1 MNVNVSDCNQEVEVS
16 VVFIHIACVVCFT
29 SEELCSFGLCASC
42 FHADVCISGGCSV
55 RGDCLIGAV
64 LFNVKLLSLM
74 FGVGVVVIDKVVV
87 VAFSKDRAVG
97 VNPFIGG
104 CVFNGD
110 ITAAFHHKVDVD
122 VKVQ

>member
-29 SEELCSFGLCASC
+29 SKELGAFGLCAGC
-42 FHADVCISGGCSV
+42 FHADVCNGGGCSV

-74 FGVGVVVIDKVVV
+74 FGVGVVVRDKVVV
-87 VAFSKDRAVG
+87 AFNKDCAVG
-97 VNPFIGG
+97 VNHFNGG
-104 CVFNGD
+104 CAFNGD